1 MKDENSLK
9 RTLLVLWNEHF
20 EMNSLSTL
28 KFASQCHITGV
39 RIVVTEI
46 QVTVDRISELSN

>member
-9 RTLLVLWNEHF
+9 RTLLMLWNEHF